1 MKSFSKAIASTL
13 ALGLAGFLAS
23 GPAAARQAQ
32 SAKPKAAT
40 AKPAPKA
47 APAAKS
53 AAPSAAPVKVTSVE
67 GITEYRLA
75 NGLTVLLFPDPTKPT
90 ITVNVTYRV
99 GSRNENYGET
109 GMAHLLEHMLFKG
122 TPNHK
127 NIPQELTAH
136 GARPNGS
143 TWFDRTNYFETFQAT
158 DENLKWALDL
168 EADRMVNSYVA
179 KKDLDTEMTVVRN
192 EFELGENNPSEIL
205 EERVLST
212 AFLWHNYGKSTIGA
226 RADLE
231 NVPIERLQAFYRT
244 YYQPDNA
251 VLLVAG
257 RFDEAKTLALVN
269 QTFGRIP
276 KPTRPIPTFYTLD
289 PTQDG
294 ERSVTLQRVGD
305 VQAIAA
311 AYHVPSGTD
320 PSAGAVNLLA
330 QILTDTPS
338 GRLYKALVETKKATS
353 VGGYFMELHDPGFL
367 MFNAEVR
374 QDQNVQD
381 AKAALVKTLD
391 DAAGAVPITKEE
403 VDRARATILKNV
415 DLMLNNAD
423 RVGLN
428 LSEYI
433 GQGDWRLFFLT
444 RDRERSATLED
455 VQKAAA
461 AYLKPSNR
469 TIGVFLP
476 TPKPDR
482 SEIPPPV
489 LAADAVKDYK
499 GDAAIAAGEAFDPS
513 PANIEARTKRST
525 LANGAQ
531 VALLSKKTRGGTVV
545 ATMTLRFG
553 DEKSLMGKSTSA
565 DLAADML
572 MRGTTKHTRQQIKDE
587 LDRLKARMTLGGG
600 PTQASLSVETIRENL
615 PEVLRLAAEILREPA
630 FPVKEFD
637 ELQQENLAAIE
648 QQRSEPD
655 ALAPNLYQRHMN
667 PYPKGDVRYTE
678 TFEESLADYK
688 AATLDDAKKFYSGYF
703 GASNAQIAVVGDF
716 DEAGIGKLIGDL
728 FGEWKSPVPFAR
740 VPNPYQEVQP
750 LNQGVETP
758 DKANAFFIAGQNLAL
773 RDDDPD
779 YPALVLGN
787 YMLGGGFLNSR
798 LAVRIRQKDGLS
810 YGVGSQ
816 LAASPLDKSGAFTT
830 FAIYA
835 PQNEAKLEAAFLEEV
850 GRVLKEGY
858 EAKEIA
864 EAKSGWLQ
872 SRQVTRAQDP
882 ALARTLATDLYLKR
896 TLAWD
901 ADFEKKVG
909 ALTGEQINAAMRKY
923 LDPSKMT
930 IVKAGDFANA
940 AKDKGKGGA
949 TP

>member
-1 MKSFSKAIASTL
+1 MRLRNKGG
-13 ALGLAGFLAS
+13 LGLLATILTLTAGGALAATQAAAK
-23 GPAAARQAQ
+23 PAAA
-32 SAKPKAAT
+32 PKKA
-40 AKPAPKA
+40 A
-47 APAAKS
+47 APAA
-53 AAPSAAPVKVTSVE
+53 APGKPEKVTSVE
-67 GITEYRLA
+67 GITEYRLS
-75 NGLTVLLFPDPTKPT
+75 NGLRVLLFPDPTKPT
-90 ITVNVTYRV
+90 ITVNITYQV

-109 GMAHLLEHMLFKG
+109 GMAHLLEHLAFKG

-143 TWFDRTNYFETFQAT
+143 TWFDRTNYFETFAAT

-168 EADRMVNSYVA
+168 EADRMINSYIS
-179 KKDLDTEMTVVRN
+179 KKDLDSEMTVVRN
-192 EFELGENNPSEIL
+192 EFEMGENDPASIL

-226 RADLE
+226 KSDLE
-231 NVPIERLQAFYRT
+231 NVPIDRLQGFYRT
-244 YYQPDNA
+244 FYQPDNA

-257 RFDEAKTLALVN
+257 KFDEAKTLALVN
-269 QTFGRIP
+269 QAFGKIP
-276 KPTRPIPTFYTLD
+276 KPTRTLPAFYTLD

-320 PSAGAVNLLA
+320 PSSGAVNLLE
-330 QILTDTPS
+330 QVLTDTPS

-353 VGGYFMELHDPGFL
+353 VGGYFMELHDPGFVI
-367 MFNAEVR
+367 FNAEVR
-374 QDQNVQD
+374 QDQDVNA
-381 AKAALVKTLD
+381 AKAAFVQTLD
-391 DAAGAVPITKEE
+391 GAAGATPITKEE
-403 VDRARATILKNV
+403 VERARATLLKNI
-415 DLMLNNAD
+415 DLMLNSAD

-433 GQGDWRLFFLT
+433 GQGDWRLFFLN
-444 RDRERSATLED
+444 RDRIRSATVED

-469 TIGVFLP
+469 TLGVFLP
-476 TPKPDR
+476 TAKPDR

-489 LAADAVKDYK
+489 AAAAAVKDYK

-513 PANIEARTKRST
+513 PANIEARTKRSE
-525 LANGAQ
+525 LPNGMK

-545 ATMTLRFG
+545 ATMTVRFG
-553 DEKSLMGKSTSA
+553 DEKTLFDKATVA

-587 LDRLKARMTLGGG
+587 LDRLKARMSVTGRA
-600 PTQASLSVETIRENL
+600 TQANVAIETTRENFPAVL
-615 PEVLRLAAEILREPA
+615 ALAAEVLREPS
-630 FPVKEFD
+630 FSPKEFE

-655 ALAPNLYQRHMN
+655 ALGSNYYQRHMN
-667 PYPKGDVRYTE
+667 PYPKGDPRYVE
-678 TFEESLADYK
+678 TFDESLASYK
-688 AATLDDAKKFYSGYF
+688 ATTLDATKAFYGGFY
-703 GASNAQIAVVGDF
+703 GASTAELAVVGDF
-716 DEAGIGKLIGDL
+716 DEAAAAKQAAEL
-728 FGEWKSPVPFAR
+728 FGSWKSPAR
-740 VPNPYQEVQP
+740 FERVAQPYQDVASENKA
-750 LNQGVETP
+750 LETP
-758 DKANAFFIAGQNLAL
+758 DKANAFFIAGQNLPL
-773 RDDDPD
+773 GDEDPD

-816 LAASPLDKSGAFTT
+816 FQASPLDKAGTFTA

-835 PQNEAKLEAAFLEEV
+835 PQNEAKLEAAFKEEIA
-850 GRVLKEGY
+850 RVLKDGF

-872 SRQVTRAQDP
+872 SRQVSRAQDAP
-882 ALARTLATDLYLKR
+882 LARTLATDLYIKR

-901 ADFEKKVG
+901 AALEKKVE
-909 ALTGEQINAAMRKY
+909 ALTGEQILAAMRKY
-923 LDPSKMT
+923 LDPAKMS
-930 IVKAGDFANA
+930 IVKAGDFA
-940 AKDKGKGGA
+940 KGGA
-949 TP
+949 AAAPAGKP

>member
-1 MKSFSKAIASTL
+1 MKALSKALLASIL
-13 ALGLAGFLAS
+13 VFGLAGSAGSLA
-23 GPAAARQAQ
+23 AQ
-32 SAKPKAAT
+32 STAQKPAAKPKT
-40 AKPAPKA
+40 TA
-47 APAAKS
+47 APAKTS
-53 AAPSAAPVKVTSVE
+53 TSSPKPSPSAAPVRVTSVE
-67 GITEYRLA
+67 GITEYKLA
-75 NGLTVLLFPDPTKPT
+75 NGLTVLLFPDPTKAT
-90 ITVNVTYRV
+90 ITVNVTYKV

-122 TPNHK
+122 TPNHR

-192 EFELGENNPSEIL
+192 EFELGENDPAGIL
-205 EERVLST
+205 QERVLST

-226 RADLE
+226 KSDLE
-231 NVPIERLQAFYRT
+231 NVPIERLQAFYRAF
-244 YYQPDNA
+244 YQPDNA

-257 RFDEAKTLALVN
+257 RFDEPKTLALVN

-294 ERSVTLQRVGD
+294 ERTVTLQRVGD

-381 AKAALVKTLD
+381 AKTALVKTLD
-391 DAAGAVPITKEE
+391 DAGGAAPITKEE

-444 RDRERSATLED
+444 RDRVRSATLED

-469 TIGVFLP
+469 TLGVFLP

-482 SEIPPPV
+482 SEVPPPV
-489 LAADAVKDYK
+489 LAADAVKGYK
-499 GDAAIAAGEAFDPS
+499 GDAAIAAGEAFDAS
-513 PANIEARTKRST
+513 PANVESRTKRST
-525 LANGAQ
+525 LGNGAQ
-531 VALLSKKTRGGTVV
+531 VALLTKKTRGGTVV

-553 DEKSLMGKSTSA
+553 DEKSLMGKSTAA

-587 LDRLKARMTLGGG
+587 LDRLKARMTVGGG

-615 PEVLRLAAEILREPA
+615 PAVLKLAAEILREPA
-630 FPVKEFD
+630 FPAKEFD
-637 ELQQENLAAIE
+637 ELQQENLATIE

-655 ALAPNLYQRHMN
+655 ALAPNLFERHMN

-678 TFEESLADYK
+678 TFDESLADYK
-688 AATLDDAKKFYSGYF
+688 AATLEDAKKFYGGYF
-703 GASNAQIAVVGDF
+703 GASNAQLAVVGDF
-716 DEAGIGKLIGDL
+716 DEPEIGKLIGEL
-728 FGEWKSPVPFAR
+728 FGDWKSPVPFAR
-740 VPNPYQEVQP
+740 VPSVYQDVQP
-750 LNQGVETP
+750 LNQGLETP

-779 YPALVLGN
+779 YAALVLGN

-835 PQNEAKLEAAFLEEV
+835 PQNEAKLESAFLEEV
-850 GRVLKEGY
+850 GRVLKDGY

-872 SRQVTRAQDP
+872 SRQVTRAQDS
-882 ALARTLATDLYLKR
+882 ALARTLTTDLYLKR

-901 ADFEKKVG
+901 ADFEKKVA
-909 ALTGEQINAAMRKY
+909 ALTAEQIVSAMRKY
-923 LDPSKMT
+923 LDPTKMT

-940 AKDKGKGGA
+940 AKGKGA
-949 TP
+949 STP